1 MIKLISNDIWDVIRN
16 YSRKT
21 QKSKV
26 ATAYLTS
33 NAFDKVPLKKG
44 DILLVAMCKR
54 NLECGS
60 VNPYEVEKYY
70 NKEVKIYNLDNLH
83 AKIFLFGNIVVIGSS
98 NLTSNSENLVEAGII
113 TDSSKVILAA
123 KQFFKENCI
132 EPISIGY
139 INLCKKWYK
148 PPTFSGIKGK
158 KKSTKFNGQL
168 SNLWVLNTH
177 PIKGDTT
184 KDDILFENK
193 KNTFNK
199 HITDKTKYKI
209 NRIFYPLKHRVIAN
223 VKKGDMIIE
232 IHKDKTNTE
241 VYYPCRVIGI
251 IKNKKTNK
259 AQLLYEDLI
268 KSKSKP
274 WKSFEKIL
282 KDNKI
287 INIKKTST
295 RNITN
300 EYTKKVILKCFA

>member
-1 MIKLISNDIWDVIRN
+1 MIKLISNDLWDVIKN

-26 ATAYLTS
+26 ASAYLTS
-33 NAFDKVPLKKG
+33 NAFEKVPLKKG

-60 VNPYEVEKYY
+60 VDPYEVEKYY
-70 NKEVKIYNLDNLH
+70 NKGVKIYNLNNLH
-83 AKIFLFGNIVVIGSS
+83 AKIYLLGNNVIIGSA
-98 NLTSNSENLVEAGII
+98 NLTSNSEKLVEAGII
-113 TDSSKVILAA
+113 TDNPKAIFNA

-132 EPISIGY
+132 EPITIGY

-148 PPTFSGIKGK
+148 PATFNGFKSK

-168 SNLWVLNTH
+168 SNLWVLNTQ
-177 PIKGDTT
+177 PIKGDTS
-184 KDDILFENK
+184 KDDVLFENK
-193 KNTFNK
+193 KKTFNK
-199 HITDKTKYKI
+199 YITDKTRYKI
-209 NRIFYPLKHRVIAN
+209 NRIFYPLKHRVVSN
-223 VKKGDMIIE
+223 VNKGDIIVE

-241 VYYPCRVIGI
+241 VYYPCRVLGI

-259 AQLLYEDLI
+259 AQLLIEDLI
-268 KSKSKP
+268 NP
-274 WKSFEKIL
+274 RTTTWKSFEKLL

-295 RNITN
+295 RNIKN
-300 EYTKKVILKCFA
+300 ENAKKVILKCFT